1 MVEKAPIRGDISM
14 LPKYRMS
21 IDGIGCQKDHCLE
34 AISDFLLT
42 LTSTLKVRPRA
53 SQIYEVTDL
62 VPNAM
67 PGVSASVIFLESSL
81 VLHTYPGK
89 KEAALDLNVCKEI
102 DFKTVERAFKLFFQP
117 KVIDV
122 KISYVV
128 EVVR

>member
-1 MVEKAPIRGDISM
+1 
-14 LPKYRMS
+14 MS
-21 IDGIGCQKDHCLE
+21 IDGTDCEKNHSLE

-42 LTSTLKVRPRA
+42 LITTLKVRPRA

-89 KEAALDLNVCKEI
+89 KEAGLDLNVCKEF
-102 DFKTVERAFKLFFQP
+102 DFKVVERAFKFFFQP
-117 KVIDV
+117 RIIDV

-128 EVVR
+128 EVMQ